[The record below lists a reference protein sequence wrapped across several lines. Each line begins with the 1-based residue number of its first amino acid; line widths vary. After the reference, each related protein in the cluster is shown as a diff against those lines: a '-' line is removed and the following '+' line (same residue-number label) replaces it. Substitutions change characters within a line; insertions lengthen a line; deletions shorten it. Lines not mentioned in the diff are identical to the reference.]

1 MKCHII
7 RYTRLMKNIITITF
21 LLLLIL
27 IFSNLHSVFAQASGE
42 SNSIAISVE
51 ISDKNVKDGDIITA
65 TSKGYMLSTYAYD
78 PSVYGVVNMNPAV
91 LIKDTT
97 GKSIPVIPNGKTL
110 VRVSTRNGAIKKND
124 FITSSLIPG
133 VGEKADTNGF
143 VLGTALEDYS
153 NKNPNAIGK
162 IAISVSPHYNATF
175 ISVRTN
181 ILQNIKAVAG
191 APLLSPLTTLRYL
204 LAALVTIVSFVLGFV
219 YFGRIART
227 GVEALGRNPL
237 AARIIQLGIVL
248 NVILTAGIVMLGVGI
263 AYLILI
269 L

>member
-1 MKCHII
+1 MNK
-7 RYTRLMKNIITITF
+7 ITTIP
-21 LLLLIL
+21 LLFLLIL
-27 IFSNLHSVFAQASGE
+27 IFSNQRSAFAQTSD
-42 SNSIAISVE
+42 SSDSMAIPIE
-51 ISDKNVKDGDIITA
+51 ISDKNIKDGDIITA
-65 TSKGYMLSTYAYD
+65 TSKGYKLSTYSYD
-78 PSVYGVVNMNPAV
+78 PSIYGVVNDTPAV
-91 LIKDTT
+91 YVRDVT
-97 GKSIPVIPNGKTL
+97 GKSKLVIPIGKTL

-162 IAISVSPHYNATF
+162 IAVSVNPHYNATF

-204 LAALVTIVSFVLGFV
+204 LAALVTIISFVLGFV
-219 YFGRIART
+219 YFGRIARS

-248 NVILTAGIVMLGVGI
+248 NVILTAGIIMLGVGI

>member
-1 MKCHII
+1 MRK
-7 RYTRLMKNIITITF
+7 IITITL

-27 IFSNLHSVFAQASGE
+27 ILSNLRSVFAQASE
-42 SNSIAISVE
+42 TSNSIAISVE

-65 TSKGYMLSTYAYD
+65 TSQGYKLSTYAYD
-78 PSVYGVVNMNPAV
+78 PSVYGVVVTNPAV
-91 LIKDTT
+91 SIRDTT
-97 GKSIPVIPNGKTL
+97 GKSTPVVQTGKTL
-110 VRVSTRNGAIKKND
+110 VRVSTANGAIKKND

-133 VGEKADTNGF
+133 VGVKAETNGF
-143 VLGTALEDYS
+143 VLGFALEDYKNS
-153 NKNPNAIGK
+153 NPNAIGK
-162 IAISVSPHYNATF
+162 IAVSISPHYNATF

-204 LAALVTIVSFVLGFV
+204 LAALVTIISFVLGFV

-227 GVEALGRNPL
+227 GIEALGRNPL
-237 AARIIQLGIVL
+237 AARMIQLGIVL
-248 NVILTAGIVMLGVGI
+248 NVILTAGIIMMGVGI